1 MMIFSPD
8 LGFADVKLIAIAGLF
23 MGWFGWGAV
32 VMGACL
38 GWVSY
43 AIPGFARMFRT
54 TKGERGSLPL
64 GPFIILGSVLG
75 VFWAGAFMTW

>member
-1 MMIFSPD
+1 M
-8 LGFADVKLIAIAGLF
+8 
-23 MGWFGWGAV
+23 
-32 VMGACL
+32 
-38 GWVSY
+38 SY